1 MSSVILRRNSSKKGL
16 QNLLRLTAQRSIEDE
31 EEIARERRRRAREA
45 FRSQTSSMGG
55 LVSEDGQP
63 AEHSQYDSELKSSG
77 QEGLEEDE
85 GFSDWTQKLER
96 RRQKRLEEQCQGAGE
111 RVPSTAPTPE
121 SWRETEEREGEL
133 QCGDWERKASDGRV
147 LGDAHG
153 SGEGAG
159 RRREREDHERPWKD
173 EERQAADKGKEKDDK
188 VKENKKELKVTYKSK
203 VFLQQEVRHINSN
216 GAAAEEEV
224 TSHLVQTKR
233 MQRSLSQSQEAEEEQ
248 EVFLETEQKLEK
260 IRRSH
265 QEKESQEFE
274 QLRQKQLEAEA
285 ELEEL
290 NRRREQRRRLREEEE
305 QRRGQEEH
313 QRQLRG
319 EEERRRMKEEIEKRR
334 MEAAEK
340 RLKHLSTSSA
350 EGEEPFSPLTP
361 KSPTFKNESE
371 ERVTAENT
379 YSITE
384 RTESLNRSLKKSN
397 SVKKTQPPVPI
408 SKIDDRLELYTH
420 AIESSTKETR
430 AAKQAV
436 VDIPSPS
443 EPISSKKSLFEA
455 EAWSQSS
462 AKGTPSKDTE
472 GLKVGVADLIT
483 QWVKGTDDCSTKNS
497 PSKPADFKVGD
508 VLHKKSLWEIKGD
521 SASSVKTASV
531 MKGTPSGKRYK
542 FVVTGHGKYE
552 KVPISD
558 NDHNECT
565 NGKSTGLS
573 QEDL

>member
-361 KSPTFKNESE
+361 KSPTFK
-371 ERVTAENT
+371 
-379 YSITE
+379 ITE